1 MQGAEWRDVAE
12 REVLMDFGTEAG
24 IFLIYTAC
32 LLMIYF
38 FGRMLVVPLKYL
50 LRLLGNSLAGGIV
63 LLIINVL
70 GESFG
75 LFVPVNIVTA
85 VVVGLTG
92 VPGLVLLLVYFQF
105 LS

>member
-1 MQGAEWRDVAE
+1 
-12 REVLMDFGTEAG
+12 MDFGMETG

-50 LRLLGNSLAGGIV
+50 LRLLGNSVAGG
-63 LLIINVL
+63 LALILINVL
-70 GESFG
+70 GG
-75 LFVPVNIVTA
+75 GIGIFVPINIVTA

-92 VPGLVLLLVYFQF
+92 VPGLLLLVAYFLF
-105 LS
+105 FV